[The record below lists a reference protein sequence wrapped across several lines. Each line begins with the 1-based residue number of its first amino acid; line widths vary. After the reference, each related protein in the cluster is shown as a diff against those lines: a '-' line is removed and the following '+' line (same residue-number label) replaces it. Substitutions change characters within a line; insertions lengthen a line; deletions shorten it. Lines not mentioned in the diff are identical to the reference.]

1 MIRTGLRGSQAL
13 HSSPVP
19 ARLERQ
25 HSHTYMPQSGRT
37 HQHPAPEKTL
47 ATVLAAPLA
56 CCRCE
61 LQQRHMTPPSKLAL
75 RIVVEE
81 DPKLVRNLNAY
92 YANAAPDGGLDA
104 VERDALLD
112 VLGRH
117 FTGQPWPRSGGMDA
131 TRRFMAD
138 LQRAMT
144 RAGWTVDFFSVA

>member
-1 MIRTGLRGSQAL
+1 MATLL
-13 HSSPVP
+13 P
-19 ARLERQ
+19 A
-25 HSHTYMPQSGRT
+25 S
-37 HQHPAPEKTL
+37 
-47 ATVLAAPLA
+47 LA
-56 CCRCE
+56 CCRWE
-61 LQQRHMTPPSKLAL
+61 LQRRHMTPPSKLAL

-81 DPKLVRNLNAY
+81 DPKLVRSLNAY
-92 YANAAPDGGLDA
+92 YADAAPDGGLDA
-104 VERDALLD
+104 VERDALLN